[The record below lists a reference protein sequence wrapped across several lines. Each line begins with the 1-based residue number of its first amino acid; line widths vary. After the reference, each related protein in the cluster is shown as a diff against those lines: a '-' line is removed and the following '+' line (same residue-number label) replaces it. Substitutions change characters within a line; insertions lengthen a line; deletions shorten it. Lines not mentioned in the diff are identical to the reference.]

1 VPEARPEPG
10 RRESPPFSRETLHFV
25 QGDVFSDGIQ
35 SRAATGALLL
45 LHKIG
50 YTFPRLIETM
60 TTQIRN
66 FCIIAHVDHGKST
79 LADRLLQLTG
89 TISDREMTEQVLD
102 TMDLER
108 EKGVTIKASAVR
120 MNYKASDGVEYE
132 LNLIDTP
139 GHVDFGY
146 EVSRALYACE
156 GAVLVVDATQGIE
169 AQTLANLYSAIEANL
184 EIIPVINKTD
194 LPSARPDEV
203 AEDVG
208 SLLGVEPESVIQ
220 ISAKAGLNV
229 ESVLEAIVEKV
240 PPPADK
246 NEAPLRALIFDSH
259 YDSYKGVIAYIRV
272 IEGEI
277 KAGETLR
284 MMATRVDMKP
294 VEIGIFSPVMKPV
307 KSLSAGEVG
316 YIATGLKTVHECRVG
331 DTVTHPAGAAATE
344 PLPGYR
350 HPKPMVFAGIYP
362 VDADDYSDLREALD
376 KLQLNDASL
385 VFQPETSQALGFGF
399 RAGFLGLFHMEIIQE
414 RIEREYEMNVLFTA
428 PSVEYEVLLIDNS
441 TLLIDSPAELPDESK
456 IVEIREPWMNI
467 EIITPT
473 DYYGPIMELV
483 TRRRGEFKGPEYPA
497 PHRVQ
502 LNYTIPLSEL
512 IVGFFDELKSRT
524 KGYASLDYQFAE
536 YRPDKLQ
543 KLEILVNGEPV
554 DSLASIVHEKDAYHR
569 GQRFITKLKSI
580 IPRQLFDVAIQA
592 SSGGR
597 VISRANVKATRKDV
611 LAKCYGG
618 DITRK
623 KKLLEKQKKGKKRLK
638 MVGNVEIPQ
647 DAFMAV
653 LKLDEE

>member
-1 VPEARPEPG
+1 
-10 RRESPPFSRETLHFV
+10 
-25 QGDVFSDGIQ
+25 
-35 SRAATGALLL
+35 
-45 LHKIG
+45 
-50 YTFPRLIETM
+50 M
-60 TTQIRN
+60 TDHIRN

-89 TISDREMTEQVLD
+89 TISERDMSEQMLD

-120 MNYKASDGVEYE
+120 MYYTAKDGLKYE
-132 LNLIDTP
+132 INLIDTP

-146 EVSRALYACE
+146 EVSRALKACE

-169 AQTLANLYSAIEANL
+169 AQTLANLYQALDADL
-184 EIIPVINKTD
+184 TIIPVINKID
-194 LPSARPDEV
+194 LPSAHPDEV
-203 AEDVG
+203 AEDIG
-208 SLLGVEPESVIQ
+208 SLLGVDPLEVIQ
-220 ISAKAGLNV
+220 VSAKDGTNV
-229 ESVLEAIVEKV
+229 DQILEAIVTRI
-240 PPPADK
+240 PPPKDAD
-246 NEAPLRALIFDSH
+246 NAPLRALIFDSH

-272 IEGEI
+272 SEGSF
-277 KAGETLR
+277 KSTDMLHLF
-284 MMATRVDMKP
+284 ATRADMKP
-294 VEIGIFSPVMKPV
+294 VEIGIFTPGMKPV
-307 KSLSAGEVG
+307 NRLGSGEVG
-316 YIATGLKTVHECRVG
+316 YIATGFKTVHECRVG
-331 DTVTHPAGAAATE
+331 DTITSTAAPASE

-362 VDADDYSDLREALD
+362 VEADDHANLREALD

-385 VFQPETSQALGFGF
+385 TFQPETSQALGFGF

-414 RIEREYEMNVLFTA
+414 RIEREYDLDVLFTA
-428 PSVEYEVLLIDNS
+428 PSVEYEVVKLDNEVI
-441 TLLIDSPAELPDESK
+441 TVDSPAELPNEG
-456 IVEIREPWMNI
+456 ILEIREPWMTI

-483 TRRRGEFKGPEYPA
+483 TKRRGIFKKQEYPA

-502 LNYTIPLSEL
+502 LDYEIPLSE
-512 IVGFFDELKSRT
+512 IIIDFFDDLKSRT
-524 KGYASLDYQFAE
+524 KGYASLDYQFLE
-536 YRPDKLQ
+536 YRPDQLQ

-554 DSLASIVHEKDAYHR
+554 DALAAIVHEKDAYHK
-569 GQRFITKLKSI
+569 GQRLITKLKEL

-592 SSGGR
+592 AAGGR

-653 LKLDEE
+653 LKLEEE

>member
-1 VPEARPEPG
+1 
-10 RRESPPFSRETLHFV
+10 
-25 QGDVFSDGIQ
+25 
-35 SRAATGALLL
+35 
-45 LHKIG
+45 
-50 YTFPRLIETM
+50 M
-60 TTQIRN
+60 TSHIRN

-89 TISDREMTEQVLD
+89 TISDRDMTEQVLD
-102 TMDLER
+102 AMDLER

-120 MNYKASDGVEYE
+120 MNYKAKDGVEYE

-169 AQTLANLYSAIEANL
+169 AQTLANLYSAIDANL
-184 EIIPVINKTD
+184 EIIPVINKID

-208 SLLGVEPESVIQ
+208 SLLGVEPETVLQ

-240 PPPADK
+240 PPPVD
-246 NEAPLRALIFDSH
+246 NTEAPLQALIFDSH

-272 IEGEI
+272 MEGEI
-277 KAGETLR
+277 KPGETLR
-284 MMATRVDMKP
+284 MMSTKVDVKP
-294 VEIGIFSPVMKPV
+294 VEIGIFSPGMKPV

-331 DTVTHPAGAAATE
+331 DTITHPSAPAAE

-362 VDADDYSDLREALD
+362 VDADNYSDLRDALD

-414 RIEREYEMNVLFTA
+414 RIEREYELDVLFTA
-428 PSVEYEVLLIDNS
+428 PSVEYEVLLIDGS
-441 TLLIDSPAELPDESK
+441 TLMIDSPAELPDESK
-456 IVEIREPWMNI
+456 IVEIREPWMDI

-483 TRRRGEFKGPEYPA
+483 TRRRGEFKGPQYPA

-512 IVGFFDELKSRT
+512 IVDFFDELKSRT
-524 KGYASLDYQFAE
+524 KGYASLDYHFAE

-554 DSLASIVHEKDAYHR
+554 DALASIVHEKDAYHK
-569 GQRFITKLKSI
+569 GQRFITKLKAI

-653 LKLDEE
+653 LKLEDD